1 MSTSHGYLLD
11 TNILSYWINERSE
24 FHERVAERIASVPED
39 VPLFMS
45 AITWGEI
52 QFGWH
57 RRNKEPI
64 PDGNRRVF
72 DQVFAEMPVTHKTD
86 RYYGQLKARLFE
98 RFAPRDIKAR
108 SLRLGLLLDPVAGE
122 VLGVDEN
129 DVWIAAQAV
138 ESKLVLVTNDK
149 LTRIRESAAV
159 LDLQIENWA
168 AG

>member
-1 MSTSHGYLLD
+1 MSTCSGYLLD

-24 FHERVAERIASVPED
+24 FHERVAGRIASVPED

-57 RRNKEPI
+57 RRHKEPI
-64 PDGNRRVF
+64 PAANLRVF
-72 DQVFAEMPVTHKTD
+72 EQTFQTVPVTRGTD
-86 RYYGQLKARLFE
+86 LYYGQLKARLFE
-98 RFAPRDIKAR
+98 RFAPRSVKTK
-108 SLRLGLLLDPVAGE
+108 SLSLGLLLDPVAGDL
-122 VLGVDEN
+122 LGVDEN

-138 ESKLVLVTNDK
+138 ESKLILVTNDK
-149 LTRIRESAAV
+149 LTRIRDSAGD
-159 LDLQIENWA
+159 LDLQIDNWA